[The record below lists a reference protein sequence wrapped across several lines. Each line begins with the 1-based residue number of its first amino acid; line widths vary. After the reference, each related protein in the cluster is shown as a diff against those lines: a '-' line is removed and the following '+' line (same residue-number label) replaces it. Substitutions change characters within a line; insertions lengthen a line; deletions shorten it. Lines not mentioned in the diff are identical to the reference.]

1 MLQTWPRCSCDS
13 AGPSSFLYSRWLW
26 CWPTFGRGRAPS
38 RSCRSF
44 LAGTQPRT
52 TWKSELSIPISASS
66 SSTRS
71 TPLSRP
77 ASPFGSRAPSCC
89 SPTTKST
96 RWPLGTGLFFF
107 IITQQENRV
116 MAGGGGN
123 ERYLPDGLF
132 FGNWK
137 IKSKFYLWASMKKTL
152 QIASRLQSVFQL
164 NFNSIR

>member
-116 MAGGGGN
+116 MAGGGG
-123 ERYLPDGLF
+123 EWKVFTRWPLYLMYICRFL
-132 FGNWK
+132 
-137 IKSKFYLWASMKKTL
+137 YLL
-152 QIASRLQSVFQL
+152 YICRFLYL
-164 NFNSIR
+164 L

>member
-116 MAGGGGN
+116 MAGGGGMKGIYQMPSFLAIEKLN
-123 ERYLPDGLF
+123 QNFIYGHQ
-132 FGNWK
+132 WK
-137 IKSKFYLWASMKKTL
+137 RP
-152 QIASRLQSVFQL
+152 SR
-164 NFNSIR
+164 